1 MSLMIFLLLQG
12 YVMKKQKVEE
22 QDLELDSIYRAN

>member
-1 MSLMIFLLLQG
+1 MSLIIFLLLQG

-22 QDLELDSIYRAN
+22 QDLELESIY